1 MVTSD
6 AKYTHNKPYAMNY
19 DTMGRFK
26 PKEIVV

>member
-19 DTMGRFK
+19 VMVHGKNAMTR
-26 PKEIVV
+26 